1 MERRLEDVLLM
12 EEREGRGLVRFLCD
26 LVRLIRKKKEHRL
39 ISSAYIEMMFD
50 TGLQTIQTDARVLLH
65 EIYLKVGFRA
75 HPSETI
81 KFLPVRLLLAL

>member
-1 MERRLEDVLLM
+1 M
-12 EEREGRGLVRFLCD
+12 VRFLCD

-39 ISSAYIEMMFD
+39 ISCAYREMMFD

-81 KFLPVRLLLAL
+81 KFLLVCILFAL